1 MSADGGYGV
10 NLMDERLLTTWES
23 HRHAV
28 ERILE
33 DETPTADLTAAAQ
46 SLLDWGLARAKAI
59 AQQAEYLS
67 PESLSQLDAHLA
79 ALRRT
84 MKRIGQQ
91 VGDATPEVQMEQVQ
105 ILLVKIEI
113 EQNLEAEI
121 DTIHDPEVAALFVA
135 EFGRVY
141 EQARTQE

>member
-33 DETPTADLTAAAQ
+33 DETLAAAQ

-59 AQQAEYLS
+59 AQQAECLS

-91 VGDATPEVQMEQVQ
+91 VGDATPKVQME
-105 ILLVKIEI
+105 
-113 EQNLEAEI
+113 
-121 DTIHDPEVAALFVA
+121 
-135 EFGRVY
+135 
-141 EQARTQE
+141 